1 MAIPVEQVEAIFT
14 AVENDDA
21 AGLRHLIQNRADI
34 VDAQRKGDGLSVL
47 LYAMYL
53 GKWEMVDL
61 IAPFHPGLDIF
72 ESAALGRESRI
83 QHLATTNPR
92 LVTKRTPD
100 GWTALHLA
108 AFFGQLNA
116 ARVLIEKGAD
126 VKARS
131 ANEQA
136 NCPLHSAAA
145 GRHFSVCELLIG
157 SGAEVD
163 SQQHGGFTALMAA
176 AQHGDRGLG
185 ELLIK
190 RGAGRAIRNDE
201 GKTAADIAA
210 DNGHTKMAAFLRP

>member
-1 MAIPVEQVEAIFT
+1 MAIPVVQVEAIFT

-34 VDAQRKGDGLSVL
+34 VDAQRPSDGLSVL

-72 ESAALGRESRI
+72 ESAALGRENRI
-83 QHLATTNPR
+83 KHLVTTNP
-92 LVTKRTPD
+92 LLLAKHSPD

-116 ARVLIEKGAD
+116 SRVLIERGAD
-126 VKARS
+126 ANARS
-131 ANEQA
+131 ENELA

-145 GRHFSVCELLIG
+145 GRHYSVCELLI
-157 SGAEVD
+157 SSAAEVNAR
-163 SQQHGGFTALMAA
+163 QRGGYTALMAA

-185 ELLIK
+185 ELFIK
-190 RGAGRAIRNDE
+190 RGADRAIRDE
-201 GKTAADIAA
+201 AGKTAADMAA
-210 DNGHTKMAAFLRP
+210 EHGHTEMAAFLSP